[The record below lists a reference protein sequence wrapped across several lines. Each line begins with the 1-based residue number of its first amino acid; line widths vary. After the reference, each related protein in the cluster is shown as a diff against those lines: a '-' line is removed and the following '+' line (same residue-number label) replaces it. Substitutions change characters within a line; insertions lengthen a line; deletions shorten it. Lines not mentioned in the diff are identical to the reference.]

1 MKIGDV
7 ITKEQFLKLAP
18 LGLTALCSSPTD
30 TLIGYCPKAA
40 ARFIASRRATST
52 EGMLELI
59 IPGYILIDRRT
70 KEAGMHIMGYWNL
83 VNQGKFKIHTLPNIP
98 LLKRKKQ

>member
-18 LGLTALCSSPTD
+18 LRLTALSSSPTN

-40 ARFIASRRATST
+40 ATCT
-52 EGMLELI
+52 EIGEGPLQAV
-59 IPGYILIDRRT
+59 PGYVILDKDT
-70 KEAGMHIMGYWNL
+70 KEAAFHIKGYWTYIS
-83 VNQGKFKIHTLPNIP
+83 QGGFRVHTLPNTP
-98 LLKRKKQ
+98 LLKRRSL